1 MKRKHNRNNFRRN
14 HPRKPEPFHRESTR
28 DCSGSTLQSQCR
40 ELKIKCSS
48 LTETIEKYSEWD
60 SWNRR
65 YIHLLQ
71 ERNDLLETL
80 LTAAGC
86 DFPPYNIHADDYK
99 KKEPSN
105 QMEDFSIS
113 DVPEI
118 PDSDS
123 ESVPA
128 FMDCDSCENL
138 YGCYTLIDSLVR
150 DILSLEEEMVNWRH
164 ALLCHLNP
172 LDAHNLQYDILDGLA
187 QRYYNNETYQNY
199 LDRFLYDED
208 PMESDKHVSK
218 LWRLAHGTDEDSV
231 NL

>member
-1 MKRKHNRNNFRRN
+1 MKRKHNHNKSRRS
-14 HPRKPEPFHRESTR
+14 HPRRPEPSRRDCTR
-28 DCSGSTLQSQCR
+28 DCSESTLQNQCR

-71 ERNDLLETL
+71 ERNDLLEAL

-86 DFPPYNIHADDYK
+86 DFPPYSIRAEDYK
-99 KKEPSN
+99 RKEPTNQEEHSN
-105 QMEDFSIS
+105 IS

-123 ESVPA
+123 GSVLA
-128 FMDCDSCENL
+128 FIDCDSCENL
-138 YGCYTLIDSLVR
+138 CGYYTLIDSLVQ

-164 ALLCHLNP
+164 ALLCHLSP
-172 LDAHNLQYDILDGLA
+172 LDAQNLQSDIMDGLA
-187 QRYYNNETYQNY
+187 LRYYNNEIYQYY
-199 LDRFLYDED
+199 LDMSLYDED
-208 PMESDKHVSK
+208 PMESEKHVSK
-218 LWRLAHGTDEDSV
+218 LWRLAHGTDEDSI